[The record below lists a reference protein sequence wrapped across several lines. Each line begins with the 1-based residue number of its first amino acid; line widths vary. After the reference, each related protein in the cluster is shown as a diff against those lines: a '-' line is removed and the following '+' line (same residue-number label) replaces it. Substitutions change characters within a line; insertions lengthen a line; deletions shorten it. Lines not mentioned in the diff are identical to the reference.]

1 MYNRYACRCDNYCR
15 TDLKH
20 GAHRS
25 GSGHD
30 PPRKGPQS
38 ILGKQ
43 NPLSSLMGLI
53 PKGID
58 IGDILL
64 FAILLLMYLESGD
77 EECLIIL
84 AVLLFTK

>member
-15 TDLKH
+15 TDPKH
-20 GAHRS
+20 EPHRV
-25 GSGHD
+25 GGGCD
-30 PPRKGPQS
+30 PPRKAQHS

-43 NPLSSLMGLI
+43 NPLSSLLGLI

-64 FAILLLMYLESGD
+64 FAILLLLYLESGD

-84 AVLLFTK
+84 AVLFFTK